1 MKLAR
6 VVGTVVSTIN
16 APIFEDRTL
25 LLCDLVEPSGEA
37 AGGYLIAVDTVGA
50 GAGELVLILDEG
62 TSARQ
67 IVGESHGPLRAVV
80 VGIVDEVAGP
90 AAKVKASSAGAAER
104 PLGAGRP
111 AKSGGPAKGATPAPR
126 GAGDQSRS

>member
-25 LLCDLVEPSGEA
+25 LLCDLVEPTGEA

-67 IVGESHGPLRAVV
+67 VVGAAHGPLRAVV
-80 VGIVDEVAGP
+80 VGIVDNVEGP
-90 AAKVKASSAGAAER
+90 ASAS
-104 PLGAGRP
+104 
-111 AKSGGPAKGATPAPR
+111 
-126 GAGDQSRS
+126 